1 MNTIFIIIILAA
13 GFFLWIVWGFI
24 KYKSKE
30 RMDKNE
36 IYSYLHDGLDL
47 EHALKKTF
55 FNLNKF
61 QNLGLQESTLN
72 RVSEK
77 MARLTNT
84 MDTDNVV
91 EIYSTFIH
99 RYIFRD
105 GQLKNPK
112 NLSDQK
118 VLYALETLEFNERN
132 GYFVIKPD
140 RDNDFDNKY
149 PDQQ

>member
-1 MNTIFIIIILAA
+1 MNLLHIILILAV
-13 GFFLWIVWGFI
+13 GIFLWFIWGFI

-36 IYSYLHDGLDL
+36 IYSYLRDGLDL
-47 EHALKKTF
+47 EHALQKTF
-55 FNLNKF
+55 SNLNKF

-72 RVSEK
+72 RVSGK
-77 MARLTNT
+77 MASLVNR
-84 MDTDNVV
+84 MDADNVV

-118 VLYALETLEFNERN
+118 ILYALEAMEFNERN
-132 GYFVIKPD
+132 GYFVIKSD
-140 RDNDFDNKY
+140 RENDFDNKY
-149 PDQQ
+149 PDTQ